1 VSTGVR
7 LSVVLAFATIYIV
20 WGTTY
25 LAIRFSIETI
35 PVFLMAGV
43 RFIVGGAL
51 FYQWAS
57 GRAAETPNFEHW
69 KSAFIIGGLMV
80 ACGIGGVTWTE
91 QFVPSGLTAL
101 MIAIVPFWIILM
113 DWLRPGG
120 SPPSGA
126 VVFGLVI
133 GFIGLGLLINPGEIG
148 GVSEIDP
155 RGAGAILFATLCWST
170 GSIYSR
176 HAPQP
181 RFQPLAV
188 GMQMMCGGLILLI
201 VSLAIGELSQFN
213 MATLSLRSV
222 MAVVYLIGPGSIAY
236 AMYLFLLK
244 ASTPAKAATY
254 TYVNPIIAL
263 IVGAWL
269 GDEVMSNWTLACSA
283 VIILGVVVTITA
295 KMQVK

>member
-1 VSTGVR
+1 MSTGVR
-7 LSVVLAFATIYIV
+7 LSVVLAFATVYIV

-25 LAIRFSIETI
+25 LAIRFGIETI

-43 RFIVGGAL
+43 RSIVGGAL

-57 GRAAETPNFEHW
+57 TRTDETPNPEHW

-101 MIAIVPFWIILM
+101 MIAIDPFWIILM

-120 SPPSGA
+120 APPGAA

-133 GFIGLGLLINPGEIG
+133 GFIGLGLMISPGEIG

-155 RGAGAILFATLCWST
+155 RGAGAIWFATLCWST
-170 GSIYSR
+170 GALYSR

-188 GMQMMCGGLILLI
+188 GMQMMCGGLILLS

-269 GDEVMSNWTLACSA
+269 GGEVMSNWTLACSA

>member
-1 VSTGVR
+1 MSSGVR

-25 LAIRFSIETI
+25 LAIRFGIETI

-57 GRAAETPNFEHW
+57 GRADEIPSPEHW

-176 HAPQP
+176 HASQP

-201 VSLAIGELSQFN
+201 ISLAIGELSQFN